1 MDQRTGGGDI
11 YGLGLSSPVG
21 ALSPM
26 PIVKDISPGSGAA
39 DVSGPSAGTQS
50 VEMDPDLSDSGYL
63 DSGEITGDI
72 FKWVW
77 SANDFVSM
85 VTLMTVVAVSLFL
98 HEHDLVWAVGIVTAI
113 ATVLIS
119 RRDPH

>member
-1 MDQRTGGGDI
+1 
-11 YGLGLSSPVG
+11 
-21 ALSPM
+21 M
-26 PIVKDISPGSGAA
+26 PIVKDISPGSGAV

-50 VEMDPDLSDSGYL
+50 AEMDPDLSDSGCL

-77 SANDFVSM
+77 SAHDFVSM
-85 VTLMTVVAVSLFL
+85 VTIITVVAVSLFL
-98 HEHDLVWAVGIVTAI
+98 HEHDLDWAVGIVAVI